1 MSNRMPAAETDD
13 GGGVRTGSNAD
24 NKQTNRTTVRPNV
37 HDTTLH
43 GFRSGARDVQIEFSI
58 YSIETAK

>member
-1 MSNRMPAAETDD
+1 MSNRMPAAEID
-13 GGGVRTGSNAD
+13 GGGGRSGSNAD
-24 NKQTNRTTVRPNV
+24 NKQTNRTTFWPNV

-58 YSIETAK
+58 